1 MVSKTRSSAASKT
14 TAHSSWRELEEV
26 KKKFD
31 CQVLAWKEEEEG
43 LFCEG
48 SADDGEEAACDEE
61 SELSQL

>member
-1 MVSKTRSSAASKT
+1 M
-14 TAHSSWRELEEV
+14 

-31 CQVLAWKEEEEG
+31 CQVLAWKEEEG